1 MENCLFCKIAE
12 GQIPSNIVYQ
22 DDTVVAFADINPQAP
37 HHILLIPRRHIASM
51 ADLTDNDGDMLAHLF
66 TTAAKIAREQ
76 GFRRRVSFP
85 YQRRTG
91 CRSKRLSPA
100 FSPVRRAQA
109 RLASRLKQFSCVSP

>member
-1 MENCLFCKIAE
+1 VSVENCLFCKIAE

-76 GFRRRVSFP
+76 GFAEGGYRFLTNVGPDAGQSVFHLHFHLLGGRRLGWP
-85 YQRRTG
+85 PG
-91 CRSKRLSPA
+91 
-100 FSPVRRAQA
+100 
-109 RLASRLKQFSCVSP
+109 